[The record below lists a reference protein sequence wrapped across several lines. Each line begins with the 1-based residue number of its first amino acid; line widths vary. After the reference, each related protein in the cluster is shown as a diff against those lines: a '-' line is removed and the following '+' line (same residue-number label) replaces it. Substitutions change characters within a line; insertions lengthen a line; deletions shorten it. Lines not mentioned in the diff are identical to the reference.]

1 MPPVAIRSQLTSSG
15 AKVTTQRQ
23 VRSSDPAVQDEATG
37 EQMIGL
43 LGSLMGN
50 QGGRMIGGMLGGS
63 KGRMLGGLA
72 GAMLGGRQLG
82 RLGGMLK
89 GIGGGGQDDA
99 PAQMQDQDAEVLIQ
113 AMCNAAKADGVMDE
127 TETNQIMSELGDV
140 SAAEQAF
147 LRNEIAA
154 PAMSASDMAA
164 RISPDLRAEAYAV
177 SLIAINVDTVEEASY
192 LRDFA
197 AALGLSD
204 SDRNDIHDDLGAE
217 LL

>member
-1 MPPVAIRSQLTSSG
+1 
-15 AKVTTQRQ
+15 
-23 VRSSDPAVQDEATG
+23 
-37 EQMIGL
+37 MIGL
-43 LGSLMGN
+43 LGSLLGS
-50 QGGRMIGGMLGGS
+50 QGGRMLGGMLGGS
-63 KGRMLGGLA
+63 KGRMIGGFA

-89 GIGGGGQDDA
+89 GRGGNDGGDRGGNDHA
-99 PAQMQDQDAEVLIQ
+99 PMQDRDAEVLIQ

-140 SAAEQAF
+140 SDAEREF

-154 PAMSASDMAA
+154 PFKSASDMAG
-164 RISPDLRAEAYAV
+164 RIPSDLRAEAYAV
-177 SLIAINVDTVEEASY
+177 SLISINVDTIDEATY
-192 LRDFA
+192 LREFS

-204 SDRNDIHDDLGAE
+204 SDRNDIHDDLGAD